1 MPSSVIIILLA
12 LCFFMMLIYSIT
24 ITCPIKND
32 NDNDNDNN
40 DNNNNNNNNNIMESW
55 VDYKELPYGNIR
67 AGAGNSGASVGDRS
81 TMLGTHNQIQFYE
94 YPIYRRPLNWPVC
107 HLVDYPHPHCR
118 SDSL

>member
-1 MPSSVIIILLA
+1 MSSLIIIVLA

-24 ITCPIKND
+24 ITCPVNNNSID
-32 NDNDNDNN
+32 ND
-40 DNNNNNNNNNIMESW
+40 IESW

-67 AGAGNSGASVGDRS
+67 SGAGF
-81 TMLGTHNQIQFYE
+81 TMLNTNANANNQIKFYE

-107 HLVDYPHPHCR
+107 HLVDYPQQHCR